1 MNDYAKLQN
10 GSDVRGVA
18 LAGVPGEAI
27 TLSPEKA
34 GVITRAFTRWL
45 GKKKGKAPGEL
56 TIGVGRD
63 SRLSG
68 PELAAKAAE
77 GVLLE
82 GASCRDC
89 AMASTPAMFMST
101 VLPGL
106 DRKSVV

>member
-45 GKKKGKAPGEL
+45 GKKKGKVE
-56 TIGVGRD
+56 IEYYGVD
-63 SRLSG
+63 DLNN
-68 PELAAKAAE
+68 
-77 GVLLE
+77 LLE
-82 GASCRDC
+82 A
-89 AMASTPAMFMST
+89 
-101 VLPGL
+101 LEGL
-106 DRKSVV
+106 GT